1 MELLG
6 RFELPT
12 SSLPRMRSTDW
23 AIAANEDI
31 FQSSCLW
38 RPGSGSNRRPPA
50 WQAGVLTNW
59 TTGPYGRG
67 RRDRTL
73 GTRFWRP
80 LLYQLSYTPILLFCF
95 WHVRIFCWW
104 AFGDSNPG
112 PTGYE
117 PVALTNWAK
126 GPYTQTCL
134 DISFAV
140 TYFYMTANHVLAP
153 QVGLE
158 PTTLWLTVRC
168 STDWAIE
175 EYWSDLSF
183 LQIALC
189 RHRPIFPGRHQPS
202 IVSVNELNY
211 RVRNGN
217 GCTLITI
224 NTYCVLLSK
233 NLCYYNTFAVLCQ
246 EKNWWP
252 VGESNSRLRR
262 ERPSS

>member
-1 MELLG
+1 MELK
-6 RFELPT
+6 
-12 SSLPRMRSTDW
+12 
-23 AIAANEDI
+23 
-31 FQSSCLW
+31 
-38 RPGSGSNRRPPA
+38 
-50 WQAGVLTNW
+50 W
-59 TTGPYGRG
+59 TFR
-67 RRDRTL
+67 
-73 GTRFWRP
+73 
-80 LLYQLSYTPILLFCF
+80 
-95 WHVRIFCWW
+95 
-104 AFGDSNPG
+104 DSNPG

-126 GPYTQTCL
+126 GPYAQTCL

-175 EYWSDLSF
+175 EYWSDLSS

-246 EKNWWP
+246 EKKLVTRGRIELPCTAWEAVVLAAWP
-252 VGESNSRLRR
+252 TGHFHTPFNRCPEKSGT
-262 ERPSS
+262 PSGIRTQDPLIKSQLLYQLS

>member
-1 MELLG
+1 MATRIGLE
-6 RFELPT
+6 PTT
-12 SSLPRMRSTDW
+12 SSVTGWRSNQLNYR
-23 AIAANEDI
+23 AIW
-31 FQSSCLW
+31 Q
-38 RPGSGSNRRPPA
+38 GQKGSNPRHAVLETAALPA
-50 WQAGVLTNW
+50 ELYPYTAFLFLT
-59 TTGPYGRG
+59 R
-67 RRDRTL
+67 L
-73 GTRFWRP
+73 A
-80 LLYQLSYTPILLFCF
+80 
-95 WHVRIFCWW
+95 FCWW

-126 GPYTQTCL
+126 GPYAQTCL

-175 EYWSDLSF
+175 EYWSDLSS

-233 NLCYYNTFAVLCQ
+233 NLCYYNTLSVLCQ